1 MTQSQLSNYYYY
13 LIETG
18 EKIDKELMQHGLTD
32 VVRKLMRLYN
42 EMEFMVELEELLW
55 RCKVEINN

>member
-13 LIETG
+13 LIEVG
-18 EKIDKELMQHGLTD
+18 EAIDKALMQYGLTD